1 MPDGIGGQHALLH
14 QLPAGQSQ
22 RHKAAGDG
30 GGAGSAVALEHV
42 AVDGDGMLPQ
52 LRQVHGGPEGTA
64 HQPLDLCAAGRELQ
78 LGDVPLAALPVGPG
92 QHGVLRRHPA
102 GALRHMGRHPVLHA
116 GAAEN
121 HGVAALDET
130 AALREFYEIRGDFDR
145 AQLVKC
151 PSVLSG
157 HGMRSFSFSPQRG
170 LDRRERTV
178 IVISVNIDGVGQDAV
193 LYSSRSGPLLR
204 RAAAAYRPRVLVPL
218 ESPASESAPRIRK
231 YICCDDTEIS
241 FLRFQMVILVSLLPL
256 K

>member
-1 MPDGIGGQHALLH
+1 
-14 QLPAGQSQ
+14 
-22 RHKAAGDG
+22 
-30 GGAGSAVALEHV
+30 
-42 AVDGDGMLPQ
+42 
-52 LRQVHGGPEGTA
+52 
-64 HQPLDLCAAGRELQ
+64 
-78 LGDVPLAALPVGPG
+78 
-92 QHGVLRRHPA
+92 
-102 GALRHMGRHPVLHA
+102 
-116 GAAEN
+116 
-121 HGVAALDET
+121 
-130 AALREFYEIRGDFDR
+130 
-145 AQLVKC
+145 
-151 PSVLSG
+151 
-157 HGMRSFSFSPQRG
+157 MRSFLFSPQRG

>member
-1 MPDGIGGQHALLH
+1 
-14 QLPAGQSQ
+14 
-22 RHKAAGDG
+22 
-30 GGAGSAVALEHV
+30 
-42 AVDGDGMLPQ
+42 
-52 LRQVHGGPEGTA
+52 
-64 HQPLDLCAAGRELQ
+64 
-78 LGDVPLAALPVGPG
+78 
-92 QHGVLRRHPA
+92 
-102 GALRHMGRHPVLHA
+102 MGRHPVLHA

-145 AQLVKC
+145 AQLVKR

-178 IVISVNIDGVGQDAV
+178 IVIPVNIDGVGQDAV